1 MKLGLMFANTAW
13 GATGSGA
20 TAIAEAAEAG
30 GFESLWTVEHVVVP
44 SGYESRYPYDKSG
57 KMAGGAEDFDLPDPL
72 IWLAYAAARTSRIK
86 LATGILILPQRNPLV
101 VAKELASLD
110 AMSGGR
116 LILGIGVGW
125 LAEEFAAL
133 GISFHDR
140 GARTDDTI
148 EILRKAWTGEKVSH
162 SSAYASF
169 TDCISRPR
177 PANGTVPIVVGGHSD
192 AAARRA
198 GRIGDGFFPGNGP
211 IDELRPVIDNMRRAA
226 EAAGRD
232 PDAIEVSAGGG
243 GRSVDDL
250 VARAEQLRGLGVSRM
265 LLGVMPPE
273 RVLATGEALRARL
286 GD

>member
-20 TAIAEAAEAG
+20 AAIAEAAEAG

-116 LILGIGVGW
+116 LLLGIGVGW

-133 GISFHDR
+133 GIPFHDR

-162 SSAYASF
+162 SSPFAVF

-177 PANGTVPIVVGGHSD
+177 PANGTVPIIVGGHSE

-232 PDAIEVSAGGG
+232 PDTIEVSAGGG

-250 VARAEQLRGLGVSRM
+250 VARAEALRALGVSRM

-273 RVLATGEALRARL
+273 RVLSTGEALRARL

>member
-13 GATGSGA
+13 GATGPGA
-20 TAIAEAAEAG
+20 TAVAEAAEAG

-44 SGYESRYPYDKSG
+44 SGYESKYPYDKSG

-72 IWLAYAAARTSRIK
+72 VWLSYAAARTSRIK

-116 LILGIGVGW
+116 MILGIGVGW

-133 GISFHDR
+133 GIPFNER
-140 GARTDDTI
+140 GARTDDTV

-162 SSAYASF
+162 SSRFSTF

-177 PANGTVPIVVGGHSD
+177 PTNGSIPIVVGGHSD

-198 GRIGDGFFPGNGP
+198 GRLGDGFFPGNGP

-226 EAAGRD
+226 EEAGRD

-243 GRSVDDL
+243 GRSIDDM
-250 VARAEQLRGLGVSRM
+250 VARAEQLRALGVSRM
-265 LLGVMPPE
+265 LMGVMPPD
-273 RVLATGEALRARL
+273 RILATGEALRARL
-286 GD
+286 GE